1 MKLKGFQSDAL
12 AALKRFLE
20 LCRLTNDPACAFAST
35 LSERIPEKAH
45 PKYRTV
51 AGLESVPYVCLR
63 LPTGGGK
70 TLLAAESI
78 TVAGHAYIERDCP
91 VVLWLVP
98 TNTIR
103 KQTVEALQKT
113 EHPYRNA
120 LDAAFDGRVVV
131 FDIGDVTQI
140 RPQDLSD
147 RVCIIVSTIQTLRVS
162 NTEGRKVYAHSEN
175 FESHFAGVNTDAS
188 GLDRLEDGK
197 VKFSFAN
204 LMKLHQPLVIVD
216 EAHNA
221 RTDLTFGVL
230 ADLNPSCII
239 EYTATPDPDPKTGSN
254 VLFRA
259 SAAEVK
265 AAELIKLPVILS
277 EHQDW
282 RAAVHGAIETRARLA
297 ETAKKD
303 PKLIRPIAV
312 LQAEHK
318 DLTVTV
324 EVLKK
329 YLLENENIT
338 ADRIAIAT
346 GEQRELDGVNLF
358 DPGCKVEYVITVEA
372 LKEGWDC
379 SFAYV
384 FCSVANIQSA
394 TAVEQLLGRV
404 LRMPYAERR
413 PKEVEP
419 LNRAYAHVSSAAFGQ
434 AAKNLVDRLITMGF
448 EPDEAQE
455 NVQVQQGTLDIDIPG
470 DLFNQQ
476 PEPVLTATMD
486 SAPDL
491 SGLAPDV
498 SARVDVQQQPDGT
511 FSVIV
516 KGDITEALE
525 NALVNASK
533 PEKQGAVKQAV
544 AQHRAK
550 QKAMLSPAERGE
562 RLSVPRLGIWVQG
575 QLQLAEKEL
584 ILDLAE
590 WDLNKWPAEL
600 DPAEFSIN
608 ETAERWEVDVEG
620 QKVIYRYIDQKRQL
634 ELGALKLD
642 WTDLQLARWLDR
654 ECRQPDVSQP
664 VMLEFCRKAVA
675 HLTGPRKI
683 ELNDLLRCK
692 YQLARAIQ
700 QKIAKHRQSAYEAG
714 YQSLLFSPGAKVE
727 ASINNGIGFDF
738 AQRPYPSAWNYKGKY
753 DFQRHFY
760 RHVGELKSEGEEFD
774 CAVAIDTHPKVK
786 RWVRNLSNRP
796 DSSWWVLTSSD
807 RFYPDFVA
815 ELTDGRV
822 LIIEYKG
829 EAYVTND
836 DSKEKRNIGELWAEK
851 SGGKGLFLMAEKR
864 DSMDR
869 DVRAQITAVLGKG

>member
-12 AALKRFLE
+12 AGLKRFLE
-20 LCRLTNDPACAFAST
+20 LCRLTNDPACAFAGT
-35 LSERIPEKAH
+35 LTERMPGRTH
-45 PKYRTV
+45 PKYRTI

-63 LPTGGGK
+63 LPTGAGK

-78 TVAGHAYIERDCP
+78 SVAGHAYIERDCP

-103 KQTVEALQKT
+103 KQTVEALQKAD
-113 EHPYRNA
+113 HPYRMA
-120 LDAAFDGRVVV
+120 LDASFDGRVVV
-131 FDIGDVTQI
+131 FDIGDVAQI
-140 RPQDLSD
+140 RPQDLTE
-147 RVCIIVSTIQTLRVS
+147 RVCIIVGTIQTLRVS
-162 NTEGRKVYAHSEN
+162 NTEGRKVYAHSES
-175 FESHFAGVNTDAS
+175 FETHFAGVNTDAPE
-188 GLDRLEDGK
+188 LDRLESGS

-230 ADLNPSCII
+230 ADLHPSCIV
-239 EYTATPDPDPKTGSN
+239 EYTATPDTGPKTGSN
-254 VLFRA
+254 ILFRA

-324 EVLKK
+324 DVLKT

-338 ADRIAIAT
+338 QDRIAVAT

-413 PKEVEP
+413 PKELEA

-434 AAKNLVDRLITMGF
+434 AAKTLVDRLITMGF
-448 EPDEAQE
+448 EPDEAEE
-455 NVQVQQGTLDIDIPG
+455 NIQVEQGTLDLDIPG
-470 DLFNQQ
+470 DLFSQQ
-476 PEPVLTATMD
+476 YEPVLRANVD

-491 SGLAPDV
+491 SGLGPDV
-498 SARVDVQQQPDGT
+498 SSRIDVQQQPDGT
-511 FSVIV
+511 FSVTV

-525 NALVNASK
+525 KALVNAST
-533 PEKQGAVKQAV
+533 PEKQGVVKQAV
-544 AQHRAK
+544 AQHRVK
-550 QKAMLSPAERGE
+550 RKAMLSPAERGE
-562 RLSVPRLGIWVQG
+562 RLAVPRLAIWVQG
-575 QLQLAEKEL
+575 QLQLAEKGL

-590 WDLNKWPAEL
+590 WDLNPWSAEL
-600 DPAEFSIN
+600 ESADFSVI
-608 ETAERWEVDVEG
+608 ETAERWEVDIEG

-664 VMLEFCRKAVA
+664 VMLEFCRKVVA
-675 HLTGPRKI
+675 HLVGQRKI

-692 YQLARAIQ
+692 YQLVRAVQ
-700 QKIAKHRQSAYEAG
+700 HKIEKHRQSAYEAG

-727 ASINNGIGFDF
+727 SSMSNGIGFDF
-738 AQRPYPSAWNYKGKY
+738 CRRPYPSAWNYKGKY
-753 DFQRHFY
+753 QFQNHYY
-760 RHVGELKSEGEEFD
+760 RHVGELKSEGEECD
-774 CAVAIDTHPKVK
+774 CAVAIDTHPNVK
-786 RWVRNLSNRP
+786 RWVRNLSSRP
-796 DSSWWVLTSSD
+796 DTSWWVLTSTD

-822 LIIEYKG
+822 LIVEYKG

-836 DSKEKRNIGELWAEK
+836 DSKEKRNIAELWAEK
-851 SGGKGLFLMAEKR
+851 SGGKALFLMAEKR
-864 DSMDR
+864 DSKDR
-869 DVRAQITAVLGKG
+869 DVRAQISAVIATD